1 MTKKSYLSE
10 LRRRLCFRLSDAEID
25 DIISDMSECF
35 DVGVS
40 EGRTE
45 DEIAVSLGTPKSAAA
60 EIIDQRHSDKI
71 FIPRMTKYILPYLF
85 CLLILWLYFF
95 GLQFAGNYI
104 LISIILPSVLWFTLV
119 QTRFFTQMKTDDAD
133 WLSLIASALCLAG
146 AWFYDDLVTSML
158 YDKPDT
164 VRFTITVGAL
174 ITLAMLLLSVTV
186 WKRSVKLL
194 AIIPLVAAGYGIY
207 ATVSGTHF
215 LLAQNVEFASR
226 EYFAW
231 TGTFANYFL
240 NCIFVCILL
249 LLVWSIYQKSAVTLP
264 IMQLLIPISA
274 KVMLAKDYYSK
285 LDPTSFT
292 ATDNVHTIY
301 TSSEFLWASLI
312 GAAVTLTIVIIM
324 RIKGRKVGEG

>member
-133 WLSLIASALCLAG
+133 
-146 AWFYDDLVTSML
+146 
-158 YDKPDT
+158 
-164 VRFTITVGAL
+164 
-174 ITLAMLLLSVTV
+174 
-186 WKRSVKLL
+186 
-194 AIIPLVAAGYGIY
+194 
-207 ATVSGTHF
+207 
-215 LLAQNVEFASR
+215 
-226 EYFAW
+226 
-231 TGTFANYFL
+231 
-240 NCIFVCILL
+240 
-249 LLVWSIYQKSAVTLP
+249 
-264 IMQLLIPISA
+264 
-274 KVMLAKDYYSK
+274 
-285 LDPTSFT
+285 
-292 ATDNVHTIY
+292 
-301 TSSEFLWASLI
+301 
-312 GAAVTLTIVIIM
+312 
-324 RIKGRKVGEG
+324 